1 LNRLRGSTQPKE
13 ERAITAGS
21 YPQAAGEGSFGM
33 LFPIK
38 RSWDG
43 A

>member
-13 ERAITAGS
+13 ERTAGS

-38 RSWDG
+38 KGWDG